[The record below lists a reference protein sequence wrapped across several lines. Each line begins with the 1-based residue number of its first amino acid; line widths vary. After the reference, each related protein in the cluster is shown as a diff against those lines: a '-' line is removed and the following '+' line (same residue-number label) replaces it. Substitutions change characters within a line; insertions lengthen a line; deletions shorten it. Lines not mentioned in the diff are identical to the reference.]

1 MRLYQQL
8 AQGLLFKTRKE
19 GSAIEQISILSSQ
32 KRSLWIARRPNTIS
46 VSPTLSLFTCKYLV
60 SWTDKEK
67 IFFGWIFL
75 SEYTDHYAM
84 SSYTVRLL
92 LIRLSCHATID
103 GNQKT
108 IFLWR
113 FSKKQPWMLNG
124 VKNNYYF
131 LVLVSFCSSGLRY
144 HPTHTHIAYFS
155 ELFYMWP
162 DQVSCV
168 LDIF

>member
-67 IFFGWIFL
+67 IFFGRIFL

-92 LIRLSCHATID
+92 LISLSCHATID
-103 GNQKT
+103 GNQKKT

-124 VKNNYYF
+124 V
-131 LVLVSFCSSGLRY
+131 VSFCSSGLRY
-144 HPTHTHIAYFS
+144 LIRSIQLTFLNCSTC
-155 ELFYMWP
+155 
-162 DQVSCV
+162 DQTRFLV
-168 LDIF
+168 F